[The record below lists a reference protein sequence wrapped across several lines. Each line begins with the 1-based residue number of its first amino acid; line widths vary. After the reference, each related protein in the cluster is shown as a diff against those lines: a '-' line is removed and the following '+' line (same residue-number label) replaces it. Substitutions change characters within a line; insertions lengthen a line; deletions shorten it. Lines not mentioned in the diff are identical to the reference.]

1 MGAGG
6 PYQLP
11 ARITTRLPLVALA
24 TRLPEKAVDLQE
36 APERASCILMR
47 LERLEISK
55 VWAADGTGEQRVQPV
70 LQLRPGFVCLISRGL
85 NHNAVLCPENEEIFK
100 FEYSFHKCSKKEL
113 RQANNWDPLNHAS

>member
-36 APERASCILMR
+36 APERAASCILMR

-55 VWAADGTGEQRVQPV
+55 VWVADGTGEQRVQPL
-70 LQLRPGFVCLISRGL
+70 LQLRPRFVCLISRGL
-85 NHNAVLCPENEEIFK
+85 NHTRFCALK
-100 FEYSFHKCSKKEL
+100 
-113 RQANNWDPLNHAS
+113 